1 MRRVFKVNTL
11 LLGRSSKS
19 DDDETVGQFGEGYK
33 IAALVLNRLGKT
45 FTIYN
50 NMMNQVWTSKF
61 KNSRK
66 WLDKLLAFYVE
77 PVQSPDD
84 SLVIEVGNVTQ
95 DEADGISEIWLSDAD
110 ITRVHTGY
118 GDILTDEEY
127 SGMFY
132 VNGLYIECGG
142 EFNYGYDFKP
152 RYISLE
158 RDRKSCDSWNAR
170 QVTCKM
176 IASAILSGSL
186 DFETTKVLIEKDTDD
201 INLMEFTSHDGI
213 EKIAEKL
220 SESFDEK
227 YNSSKVYVPVNS
239 DVDSQR
245 VKAYGGIP
253 VIVPYR
259 VSSMLSDF
267 REERIKY
274 LRDTS
279 PSDDTLTV
287 KERFQK
293 WYTLYSHRLNYEAKG
308 ELEKLINML

>member
-1 MRRVFKVNTL
+1 
-11 LLGRSSKS
+11 
-19 DDDETVGQFGEGYK
+19 
-33 IAALVLNRLGKT
+33 
-45 FTIYN
+45 
-50 NMMNQVWTSKF
+50 
-61 KNSRK
+61 
-66 WLDKLLAFYVE
+66 
-77 PVQSPDD
+77 
-84 SLVIEVGNVTQ
+84 
-95 DEADGISEIWLSDAD
+95 
-110 ITRVHTGY
+110 
-118 GDILTDEEY
+118 
-127 SGMFY
+127 MFY